1 MNNSYESNS
10 LEEPI
15 ESSSSSDIENP
26 TIKETE
32 SSENKKIEVAEKD
45 KEKFFK
51 LASCITNSKMGKCDV
66 GYLMERTLLT
76 RSEIKTMAKK
86 YLDNV
91 SPHGK
96 EAFYV
101 VKSNVIRPQ
110 PPAPEEPPLEPGWS
124 TQDELDFLRNVNTK
138 EKD

>member
-1 MNNSYESNS
+1 MSNFCESNS
-10 LEEPI
+10 LDEPI
-15 ESSSSSDIENP
+15 ESSSSSDQENH
-26 TIKETE
+26 TIKE
-32 SSENKKIEVAEKD
+32 SEGSEIKKIEVAEKD

-51 LASCITNSKMGKCDV
+51 IASSITNSKMGRCDV
-66 GYLMERTLLT
+66 VYLMERTRLT

-91 SPHGK
+91 SPRGK

-124 TQDELDFLRNVNTK
+124 TQEELDFLRNVDTK